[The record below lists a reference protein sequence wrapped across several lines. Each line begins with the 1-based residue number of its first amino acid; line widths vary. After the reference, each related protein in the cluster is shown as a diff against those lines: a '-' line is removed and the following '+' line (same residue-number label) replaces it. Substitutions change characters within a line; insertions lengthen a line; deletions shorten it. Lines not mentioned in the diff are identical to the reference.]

1 MDWGGGGGSIP
12 RSQDSRERQ
21 LHVLGQ
27 IWRYIPVWVC
37 VSAPMK
43 LKIKLYVSFYAC
55 HLLII
60 WYILC
65 LTLSL
70 PSNGALVLR
79 FYARILRMRTD
90 APMGKATLSLLNRNV
105 TAWMIFFFFFFF
117 SPNAEINHPH
127 PRSIQ
132 AHICLHVPSPPTA
145 ACRGRTLAAAENSV
159 WPSPSP
165 LAKFPA
171 SRRQLLNSIILRE
184 KALLGRSPS
193 FLTI

>member
-1 MDWGGGGGSIP
+1 MCWD
-12 RSQDSRERQ
+12 RSGAIYRYEYAF
-21 LHVLGQ
+21 LHQWSWKLNCMSHFTRA
-27 IWRYIPVWVC
+27 ICWSFDIYSAWLWVFPLMGRLC
-37 VSAPMK
+37 CDFTQG
-43 LKIKLYVSFYAC
+43 FYAWELMPRWVKPLWAC
-55 HLLII
+55 WIAM
-60 WYILC
+60 
-65 LTLSL
+65 SL
-70 PSNGALVLR
+70 HGWS
-79 FYARILRMRTD
+79 
-90 APMGKATLSLLNRNV
+90 S
-105 TAWMIFFFFFFF
+105 FFFFFF